1 MKNIYQIRL
10 IIKTFLLDINAA
22 MLRPVRQHVP
32 WGIFP
37 KGDNIW
43 NTFKNIAVSNQV
55 SQSDKKLIE
64 ERFKYLEE
72 FKPDIE

>member
-1 MKNIYQIRL
+1 
-10 IIKTFLLDINAA
+10 